1 MEVAR
6 PRRPREPTEAL
17 FFDARLR
24 PHRSLS
30 RRGFLLLMIAVATAA
45 CLAGLACL
53 LIGAWPVAV
62 FLGLEVA
69 LVYRAFKINY
79 RHGRLY
85 ETLRLTRG
93 ELTVARV
100 SHRGA
105 RKTWRFQ
112 PAWLQVLIDDPPNH
126 DSQLVLRSH
135 GKSLSIGRFLTPE
148 ERAELAAAL
157 RRALEKARAATRPS
171 AQPSAQPSAHPP
183 GATCAPA

>member
-1 MEVAR
+1 MEDAR
-6 PRRPREPTEAL
+6 AQVPAGSIEEL

-30 RRGFLLLMIAVATAA
+30 RHGFLVLMIAIAGAA

-53 LIGAWPVAV
+53 LIGAWPVAG

-69 LVYRAFKINY
+69 LVYHAFKINY

-93 ELTVARV
+93 ELTVARI

-112 PAWLQVLIDDPPNH
+112 PAWLQVLIDDPPGH

-135 GKSLSIGRFLTPE
+135 GKSLSIGGFLTPG

-157 RRALEKARAATRPS
+157 RRALEKAGAVT
-171 AQPSAQPSAHPP
+171 HPP

>member
-1 MEVAR
+1 MEVTRAHD
-6 PRRPREPTEAL
+6 PAEDAGEL

-30 RRGFLLLMIAVATAA
+30 PRGFLRLMIAVAAVA
-45 CLAGLACL
+45 CLAGLACFL
-53 LIGAWPVAV
+53 AGAWPVV
-62 FLGLEVA
+62 GFLGLVVA
-69 LVYRAFKINY
+69 LVYLAFKINY
-79 RHGRLY
+79 RHGRRY

-112 PAWLQVLIDDPPNH
+112 PAWLQVLIDDPPGH

-135 GKSLSIGRFLTPE
+135 GKSLPIGGFLTPQ
-148 ERAELAAAL
+148 ERAGLAAAL
-157 RRALEKARAATRPS
+157 RRALEDARAPTRP
-171 AQPSAQPSAHPP
+171 PAHPP
-183 GATCAPA
+183 CAAGTPKPA